1 MIRFA
6 HTPCPNDTFAFHALA
21 AGPPSPDEPAFEIRL
36 HDIAELN
43 RLALDAVYSLTKL
56 SVPAWFKVKAAYEP
70 LPVGA
75 ALGFGCGPLLV
86 ARTSEIAPLRIAVPG
101 ELTTADLLLSLW
113 SSSPPKSAIPAAA
126 PPKCALPGAGGRAGA
141 SVLGGDRM
149 SQIAE
154 CTAWPS
160 AAAPIERV
168 MMRYD
173 AILAS
178 VASGEVDAG
187 VVIHEG
193 RFVFEQYGLV
203 PLVDLGKW
211 WEETTGLPV
220 PLALIAGR
228 RALGGEAIAAAT
240 RALRRSIETARRDP
254 SASLEYVRR
263 HAQELDDEVIRRH
276 IETFVTDFS
285 LDLGETGHAAIA
297 HMEAMAREKGLV
309 A

>member
-1 MIRFA
+1 MICFA

-21 AGPPSPDEPAFEIRL
+21 AGPPSPDESAFKIRL

-56 SVPAWFKVKAAYEP
+56 SVPAFFKVKTAYEP

-75 ALGFGCGPLLV
+75 AVGFGCGPLLV
-86 ARTSEIAPLRIAVPG
+86 ARTPEIAPLRIAVPG

-113 SSSPPKSAIPAAA
+113 SSSPPKR
-126 PPKCALPGAGGRAGA
+126 ALPN
-141 SVLGGDRM
+141 
-149 SQIAE
+149 
-154 CTAWPS
+154 
-160 AAAPIERV
+160 AAPIERV

-193 RFVFEQYGLV
+193 RFVVAQYGLV
-203 PLVDLGKW
+203 PLVDLGAW

-220 PLALIAGR
+220 PLALIAAR

-254 SASLEYVRR
+254 SASMEYVRR

-285 LDLGETGHAAIA
+285 LDLGESGYAAIA
-297 HMEAMAREKGLV
+297 RMEAMAREQGLV